1 MHKIRLSTMLTGGFT
16 SVALILLVVGF
27 LSINAA
33 IGMKEDVEE
42 IGHTRINAI
51 DLLSQI
57 NTERLAIRSQTLQ
70 VLLYPHHS
78 HTALQSHQ
86 NTYQE
91 RLASWQK
98 MELILAQYTAIP
110 RTSKGEAMYQELSRS
125 IDEWKK
131 MAQPL
136 DKLMQALG
144 QEQDPQQ
151 YEALLQQYKNLFSGI
166 RKPSDKMADQLL
178 TLIKRNKELT
188 GKVVEASSANAE
200 SAVITTLAAVILG
213 FILAL
218 SAGLYIT
225 RTVLQLLGGEPAEV
239 KAVVNTVSKG
249 DLTAHIPLRK
259 GDNNSLLADFAE
271 MVATMRNMMKQVADA
286 SVQVSAAAEEL
297 SASSAQTNAQVQLQQ
312 AEITQVATAMN
323 EMAATVLDVAKNAS
337 SAADA
342 AKTAHAETD
351 NGHKVVADVVDVIHQ
366 LASDIDRAA
375 ADMMK
380 LVNDSQEIGSVL
392 DVIQGIAEQTNLLAL
407 NAAIEA
413 ARAGDQGRGF
423 SVVADEVR
431 SLASRTQDSTE
442 DIQKRITT
450 VQQSSEV
457 TSNQME
463 EGKARGMQ
471 TVEYANLAGEALKA
485 ISASVAAINDMNAQI
500 ATAAEEQSS
509 VAEEI
514 NHNITNISQ
523 SVEETAASAAQVT
536 TASQELAR
544 LSSML
549 QDNVQKFKIA

>member
-1 MHKIRLSTMLTGGFT
+1 MHNMRLSTMLTGGFA
-16 SVALILLVVGF
+16 SVAMILLVVGF
-27 LSINAA
+27 LSISAA
-33 IGMKEDVEE
+33 MEMKDDVEE

-57 NTERLAIRSQTLQ
+57 NSERLAIRVQSLQ
-70 VLLYPHHS
+70 ILLYPHHS
-78 HTALQSHQ
+78 SEALKSHQ
-86 NTYQE
+86 SKYQE
-91 RLASWQK
+91 RLASWNRLEK
-98 MELILAQYTAIP
+98 LLAQYTAIP
-110 RTSKGEAMYQELSRS
+110 RTPQGDAMYQELRS
-125 IDEWKK
+125 AIDHWQK

-136 DKLMQALG
+136 DKLISDLG
-144 QEQDPQQ
+144 REQNPQR
-151 YEALLQQYKNLFSGI
+151 YERLLQQYNDQFSSISG
-166 RKPSDKMADQLL
+166 PSERMAEQLL
-178 TLIKRNKELT
+178 TLIQRNKALT
-188 GKVVEASSANAE
+188 TEVVQESSANAE
-200 SAVITTLAAVILG
+200 SAVINTLAAVIFG

-218 SAGLYIT
+218 GAGLYIT
-225 RTVLQLLGGEPAEV
+225 RIVLRLLGGEPAEV
-239 KAVVNTVSKG
+239 KDVVNTVSKG
-249 DLTAHIPLRK
+249 DLTAEIPLRN
-259 GDNNSLLADFAE
+259 GDDSSLLAHFAE
-271 MVATMRNMMKQVADA
+271 MVSAMRSMMKQVADA

-342 AKTAHAETD
+342 ARTAQSETD

-366 LASDIDRAA
+366 LAADIDRSA

-380 LVNDSQEIGSVL
+380 LVHDSQEIGSVL

-450 VQQSSEV
+450 VQQSSET

-463 EGKARGMQ
+463 EGKARGLQ
-471 TVEYANLAGEALKA
+471 TVEYANVAGDALKS

-514 NHNITNISQ
+514 NQNITNISQ
-523 SVEETAASAAQVT
+523 SVDETATSAAQVT

-544 LSSML
+544 LSSLL

>member
-1 MHKIRLSTMLTGGFT
+1 MHNMRLSTMLTGGFT

-27 LSINAA
+27 LSISAA
-33 IGMKEDVEE
+33 MEMKDDVEE

-57 NTERLAIRSQTLQ
+57 NSERLAIRVQSLQ
-70 VLLYPHHS
+70 ILLYPHHS
-78 HTALQSHQ
+78 SEALKSHQ
-86 NTYQE
+86 SKYQE
-91 RLASWQK
+91 RLASWNRLEK
-98 MELILAQYTAIP
+98 LLAQYTAIP
-110 RTSKGEAMYQELSRS
+110 RTPQGEAMYQELRSS
-125 IDEWKK
+125 IDHWQK

-136 DKLMQALG
+136 DKLISDLG
-144 QEQDPQQ
+144 REQDPQR
-151 YEALLQQYKNLFSGI
+151 YELLLQQYKDQFSSISG
-166 RKPSDKMADQLL
+166 PSERMAEQLL
-178 TLIKRNKELT
+178 TLIKRNKALT
-188 GKVVEASSANAE
+188 AEVVQESSDNAE
-200 SAVITTLAAVILG
+200 SAVINTLAAVIFG

-218 SAGLYIT
+218 GAGLYIT
-225 RTVLQLLGGEPAEV
+225 RIVLKLLGGEPAQV
-239 KAVVNTVSKG
+239 KDVVNTVSKG
-249 DLTAHIPLRK
+249 DLTAEIPLRN
-259 GDNNSLLADFAE
+259 GDDSSLLAHFAE
-271 MVATMRNMMKQVADA
+271 MVSAMRSMMKQVADA

-342 AKTAHAETD
+342 ARTAQSETD
-351 NGHKVVADVVDVIHQ
+351 NGHKVVSDVVDVIHQ
-366 LASDIDRAA
+366 LAADIDRSA

-380 LVNDSQEIGSVL
+380 LVHDSQEIGSVL

-442 DIQKRITT
+442 DIQKRIIT
-450 VQQSSEV
+450 VQQSSET

-463 EGKARGMQ
+463 EGKARGLQ
-471 TVEYANLAGEALKA
+471 TVEYANVAGDALKS

-514 NHNITNISQ
+514 NQNITNISQ
-523 SVEETAASAAQVT
+523 SVDETATSAAQVT

-544 LSSML
+544 LSSLL
-549 QDNVQKFKIA
+549 QDNVQKFKIS